1 MKLAVI
7 GDPVEHS
14 ASPEFFRGFFD
25 EAGVAG
31 SYDAIRVE
39 AGSGARTIAALRAD
53 GYRGLNVTTPLK
65 EEALAACNRVVD
77 LEAIA
82 VASANVLLFQED
94 GIHGFNTDTTGA
106 LQAVAEV
113 MGLEDLREDIEAAEG
128 SAGVAA
134 LVSERARE
142 DLSGLRVLVL
152 GVGPTARAV
161 IWKLDQYGANISVW
175 NRTIDRARVTAQR
188 YKVSLWDGETV
199 DVVFSTLPPDGEL
212 GGRIADVARA
222 APALIDA
229 NYGPRST
236 IGAQL
241 GRNVTD
247 GTSMLRSSARESF
260 RLFSTPRSER
270 FESGVTRARLV
281 WG

>member
-14 ASPEFFRGFFD
+14 ASPEFFRGFFG

-39 AGSGARTIAALRAD
+39 AGAGARVIAALRAD

-77 LEAIA
+77 PEAIA

-106 LQAVAEV
+106 LQTVAEV
-113 MGLEDLREDIEAAEG
+113 LGIEDFREGVEG
-128 SAGVAA
+128 TLKVAGG
-134 LVSERARE
+134 S
-142 DLSGLRVLVL
+142 DLSALRILVL

-161 IWKLDQYGANISVW
+161 IWKLNQYGANVSVW
-175 NRTIDRARVTAQR
+175 NRTIERARATAEK

-222 APALIDA
+222 APTLIDA
-229 NYGPRST
+229 NYGARST

-241 GRNVTD
+241 GRNVVD
-247 GTSMLRSSARESF
+247 GTSMLLSSARESF
-260 RLFSTPRSER
+260 RLFSMPRSER
-270 FESGVTRARLV
+270 FESGVTRARSV